1 MRLTQ
6 YVRMLALPLRCL
18 QRFLGERNTG
28 ILVTR
33 CRGVSVA
40 GDPADDGMW
49 GALGVARATSTCR
62 ALCGRDAEGRCV
74 RRFGNGTE
82 TKEMSRENWS

>member
-1 MRLTQ
+1 MC
-6 YVRMLALPLRCL
+6 ACLPVPCGVYSVSR
-18 QRFLGERNTG
+18 GNETTG

-33 CRGVSVA
+33 CRGVSAA

-62 ALCGRDAEGRCV
+62 ALRGRDAEGRCG